1 MKVKIDNLKDN
12 KLKKLITDRCD
23 ELPTIDLVSENPELI
38 IELKNKK
45 KADTLQIITTDELQV
60 FCLDLNS
67 ENFESVADQIAVRL
81 KNYGQANLLKTI
93 ELQDPDLNVTFEI
106 IPVTVK
112 KSGSRFVVD
121 ERLSIDTKLKNGNQL
136 EFKDGDAFK
145 IKVTNNGYSEAYYQ
159 IIDIQPDNNINI
171 LIPGQNRTAAEYIIY
186 PGEPKELGE
195 IFVFGEPFG
204 TEIFKLIATRE
215 PIDLSMI
222 VTTRGE
228 GTKGFNSPFEQ
239 LFAESYKQTRAGTL
253 SVPPSS
259 ANIFTVPFKVVE
271 K

>member
-1 MKVKIDNLKDN
+1 MKIENLKNKQLENIIIEKCNDLPTVVIDNK
-12 KLKKLITDRCD
+12 
-23 ELPTIDLVSENPELI
+23 NPELI

-45 KADTLQIITTDELQV
+45 NPDTLHIITTDELQV
-60 FCLDLNS
+60 FYIDLNS
-67 ENFESVADQIAVRL
+67 VDQREIADKVAARL
-81 KNYGQANLLKTI
+81 KSYGQANLLKTV
-93 ELQDPDLNVTFEI
+93 ELQDRDLNVTFEI

-112 KSGSRFVVD
+112 RSGSRFVVD
-121 ERLSIDTKLKNGNQL
+121 QQLSLDEKRKNGNQL
-136 EFKDGDAFK
+136 EFNDGDPFK
-145 IKVTNNGYSEAYYQ
+145 IKVKNDGYTAAYYQ

-171 LIPGQNRTAAEYIIY
+171 LIPGKNRTASEYIIY
-186 PGEPKELGE
+186 PGEEKELGE

-204 TEIFKLIATRE
+204 TEIFKLIATRK

-228 GTKGFNSPFEQ
+228 GKKGFSSPFEQ

-259 ANIFTVPFKVVE
+259 ANVFTIPFKVVGE
-271 K
+271 DK